1 LPSLVKIL
9 FGNNEMYEYKVPT
22 FNYLATTPEELN
34 DKKMIIL
41 IPFQL
46 LRLKEVMKKK
56 LEGQKKIDY

>member
-1 LPSLVKIL
+1 
-9 FGNNEMYEYKVPT
+9 MYEYKVPT